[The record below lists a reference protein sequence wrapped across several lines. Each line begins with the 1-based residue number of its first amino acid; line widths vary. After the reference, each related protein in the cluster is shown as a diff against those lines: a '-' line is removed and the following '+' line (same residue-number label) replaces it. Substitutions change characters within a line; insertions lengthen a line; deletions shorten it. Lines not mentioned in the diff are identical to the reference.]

1 MARPRSEPATSI
13 SLLATRTDRTTQAS
27 YTEARYTET
36 PGFRYDTE
44 DGAPADEAAAL
55 IRLQLLGILE
65 HRDVALRAVS
75 TACKLVT
82 PRPQGRAWNDF
93 QMQVVSAVGEAFNNI
108 VLHGYANRRVQAQA
122 QQLREQQVREQQ
134 VRAQIG
140 SVDLRIQTRRGHIRI
155 ELRDWGSGFD
165 PTAVPP
171 PAFDTLPESGL
182 GLYIMQSFMEMA
194 YRPGRPNLLTLSK
207 RYVER
212 SSAIRKSEGA
222 T

>member
-1 MARPRSEPATSI
+1 VDDST
-13 SLLATRTDRTTQAS
+13 
-27 YTEARYTET
+27 
-36 PGFRYDTE
+36 
-44 DGAPADEAAAL
+44 ADEATAL

-82 PRPQGRAWNDF
+82 PRPQGRAWNEF

-108 VLHGYANRRVQAQA
+108 VLHGYGGRTGSG
-122 QQLREQQVREQQ
+122 RE
-134 VRAQIG
+134 G
-140 SVDLRIQTRRGHIRI
+140 SIDLRIQTRRGHIRI

-165 PTAVPP
+165 PTWVPP

-182 GLYIMQSFMEMA
+182 GLFIMQSFMEMA
-194 YRPGRPNLLTLSK
+194 YRQGRPNLLTLSK
-207 RYVER
+207 RYVDR
-212 SSAIRKSEGA
+212 SSAARKSEGA

>member
-1 MARPRSEPATSI
+1 
-13 SLLATRTDRTTQAS
+13 LATRTDRTTAL
-27 YTEARYTET
+27 RYTEISN
-36 PGFRYDTE
+36 FRHATV
-44 DGAPADEAAAL
+44 DGASEEEAAAL

-82 PRPQGRAWNDF
+82 PRPQGQAWNEF

-108 VLHGYANRRVQAQA
+108 VLHGYSGRR
-122 QQLREQQVREQQ
+122 E
-134 VRAQIG
+134 G
-140 SVDLRIQTRRGHIRI
+140 SIDLRIQTRRGHIRI
-155 ELRDWGSGFD
+155 ELRDWGCGFD
-165 PTAVPP
+165 PTGVPV

-194 YRPGRPNLLTLSK
+194 YRVGRPNLLTLSK

-212 SSAIRKSEGA
+212 SSAARKSEGA
-222 T
+222 I

>member
-13 SLLATRTDRTTQAS
+13 SLFTARTDRTTQLG
-27 YTEARYTET
+27 YTET
-36 PGFRYDTE
+36 PSLRYDTE
-44 DGAPADEAAAL
+44 NGASADEAAAV

-108 VLHGYANRRVQAQA
+108 VLHGYANRRAQGHAQA
-122 QQLREQQVREQQ
+122 HEQRVRERQSQEQ
-134 VRAQIG
+134 VG
-140 SVDLRIQTRRGHIRI
+140 SVDLRIQTRRGYLRI

-182 GLYIMQSFMEMA
+182 GVFIMQSFMEMA

>member
-13 SLLATRTDRTTQAS
+13 SLLTTRTDRTTQLG
-27 YTEARYTET
+27 YTET
-36 PGFRYDTE
+36 PSLRYDTE
-44 DGAPADEAAAL
+44 DGASADEAAAL
-55 IRLQLLGILE
+55 IRLQLVGILE

-82 PRPQGRAWNDF
+82 PRPLGRAWNNF

-108 VLHGYANRRVQAQA
+108 VLHGYAARRAPERRI
-122 QQLREQQVREQQ
+122 REQQIREQT
-134 VRAQIG
+134 G
-140 SVDLRIQTRRGHIRI
+140 SIDLRIQTRRGHIRI

-165 PTAVPP
+165 PTEVPP
-171 PAFDTLPESGL
+171 PEFDTLPESGL
-182 GLYIMQSFMEMA
+182 GLFIMRSFMGMA

-207 RYVER
+207 RYVDR
-212 SSAIRKSEGA
+212 SSALRKSEGA

>member
-13 SLLATRTDRTTQAS
+13 SLFTTRTDETTPAG
-27 YTEARYTET
+27 YTET
-36 PGFRYDTE
+36 PSLRYDRD
-44 DGAPADEAAAL
+44 DGAPADEAAVA
-55 IRLQLLGILE
+55 IRIQLLGILE

-82 PRPQGRAWNDF
+82 PRPQGRAWKDF

-108 VLHGYANRRVQAQA
+108 VLHGYANRKA
-122 QQLREQQVREQQ
+122 RES
-134 VRAQIG
+134 QI
-140 SVDLRIQTRRGHIRI
+140 DLRIQTRRGHIRI

-165 PTAVPP
+165 PKRVPLP
-171 PAFDTLPESGL
+171 TFDTLPESGL
-182 GLYIMQSFMEMA
+182 GLYIVQSFMDMT
-194 YRPGRPNLLTLSK
+194 YRSGRPNLLTLSK

-212 SSAIRKSEGA
+212 SSAVRKSEGA

>member
-1 MARPRSEPATSI
+1 MYTAAAIRGKKGRVMARPRSEPTTSI
-13 SLLATRTDRTTQAS
+13 NLFATRTDRTTS
-27 YTEARYTET
+27 VRYTET
-36 PGFRYDTE
+36 PNFRHDNVDEST
-44 DGAPADEAAAL
+44 ADEAAAL

-82 PRPQGRAWNDF
+82 PRPQGRTWNEF

-108 VLHGYANRRVQAQA
+108 VLHGYAGRK
-122 QQLREQQVREQQ
+122 E
-134 VRAQIG
+134 G
-140 SVDLRIQTRRGHIRI
+140 SIDLRIQTRRGHIRI

-165 PTAVPP
+165 PTEVPA
-171 PAFDTLPESGL
+171 PAFETLPESGL
-182 GLYIMQSFMEMA
+182 GLFIMQSFMEMA
-194 YRPGRPNLLTLSK
+194 YRLGRPNLLTLSK

-212 SSAIRKSEGA
+212 SSAARKSEGA

>member
-1 MARPRSEPATSI
+1 MARPKSEPPTSNN
-13 SLLATRTDRTTQAS
+13 LLATRTDRTTAL
-27 YTEARYTET
+27 RYTEISNFRHDT
-36 PGFRYDTE
+36 VDPPPG
-44 DGAPADEAAAL
+44 DEAAAL

-82 PRPQGRAWNDF
+82 PRPQGQAWNEF

-108 VLHGYANRRVQAQA
+108 VLHGYSGRR
-122 QQLREQQVREQQ
+122 E
-134 VRAQIG
+134 G
-140 SVDLRIQTRRGHIRI
+140 SIDLRIQTRRGHIRI

-165 PTAVPP
+165 PTEVPA

-194 YRPGRPNLLTLSK
+194 YRIGRPNLLTLSK

-212 SSAIRKSEGA
+212 SSAARKSEGA
-222 T
+222 I